1 MPATIPSI
9 MPPLQCSPAVVFR
22 WLPNHTQ
29 RCIAVTSNVGFVPI
43 AVRWISR
50 YRFTQRPQ
58 SGRSNSELFNLW
70 AFAPRH
76 RCPLL
81 RGNGSEQIC
90 NAPVSGQKTG
100 NQFPTKAGLSARSS
114 EAESTGWRA
123 MCCGPPR
130 RNAPRPRPLA
140 SWSWF
145 CTNPSES
152 VAPPRACSRH
162 GVNALYSQ
170 KSQFVILPTQ

>member
-1 MPATIPSI
+1 MFACRGVSLAPKSHAAVHRRYQQCRFCAHCGPLDFSIP
-9 MPPLQCSPAVVFR
+9 V
-22 WLPNHTQ
+22 
-29 RCIAVTSNVGFVPI
+29 
-43 AVRWISR
+43 
-50 YRFTQRPQ
+50 TQRPQ

-90 NAPVSGQKTG
+90 NAPVAGQKTG